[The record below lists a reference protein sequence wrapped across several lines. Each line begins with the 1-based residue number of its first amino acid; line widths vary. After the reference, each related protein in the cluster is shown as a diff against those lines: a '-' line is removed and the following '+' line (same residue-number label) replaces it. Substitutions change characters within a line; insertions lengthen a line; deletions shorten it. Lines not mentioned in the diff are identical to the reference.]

1 MPLSQ
6 DEAASALMEIERT
19 GSYTRELQSYAGA
32 APHFVIWGLVWMFG
46 YAMTEFF
53 PDYRNL
59 FWGGGIV
66 AGAALSILFG
76 RMSGSTGEAGGH
88 NPWRY
93 AAISGGIAMFFGLTS
108 VILKLDARGI
118 DAFIPLMFA
127 GMYML
132 AGLFGGS
139 RFVICGAVLAIATTI
154 GYFNAGEHFGLWMA
168 ALGGGI
174 LLLTGFWLRRV

>member
-6 DEAASALMEIERT
+6 DEAASALKEIERT

-46 YAMTEFF
+46 YAMSEFM
-53 PDYRNL
+53 PESRNL
-59 FWGGGIV
+59 FWGGGIL
-66 AGAALSILFG
+66 AGAVLSVLFG
-76 RMSGSTGEAGGH
+76 RMSGSARDARDH

-93 AAISGGIAMFFGLTS
+93 AAISGGIAAFFGISAL
-108 VILKLDARGI
+108 ILKFDTREI

-132 AGLFGGS
+132 AGLFGGL
-139 RFVICGAVLAIATTI
+139 RFAICGAVLALAVAV
-154 GYFNAGEHFGLWMA
+154 GYVNAGEHFGLWMA
-168 ALGGGI
+168 AFGGGI